1 MTMNNKLVRC
11 KQQRIKTWA
20 NHSDAYSFFNLLTS
34 PEMLSMVEGLHPD
47 TYRERQFPP
56 TETLSMFLA
65 QAMNEDRSCQKAVND
80 AAIKRMVGGLRPCS
94 TTTGGY
100 CQARQRLPL
109 EMVSTLVR
117 YTGELMN
124 RQVPEQWRWHGKRV
138 HLIDGTTVTLP
149 DTPANQARYPQ
160 QGGQKPGLGF
170 PISRIVGVICL
181 SSGALLNA
189 SLGRFNGK
197 GSSEQTLLRTLLD
210 TFDTDDVVMGDA
222 FYGTYFLLASLLER
236 GVDAVFEQHG
246 ARKRVTDFRQGQRL
260 GPKDHLIQL
269 SKPTRKPDWMTVED
283 YEHAP
288 EYLTIRELKVGGK
301 ILITTL
307 LSCQAFPRHD
317 LKALYKKRWH
327 VEVDLRNIKTTLGME
342 TLSCK
347 NPEMA
352 EKEMWVYFLAYNL
365 IRLLMAQSALLA
377 DILPRQLSFKHTVQL
392 WSSWCQQTQA
402 IDIQANEGELF
413 TLIAQKIVGNRPGR
427 LEPRAVKRRPK
438 AFPLLMEKREQARDK
453 IRINGHPKKG
463 FRLN

>member
-1 MTMNNKLVRC
+1 MANNNKLVRC
-11 KQQRIKTWA
+11 KQQRIKALATR
-20 NHSDAYSFFNLLTS
+20 SDAYSFFNLLTS
-34 PEMLSMVEGLHPD
+34 PDMLSTVEDLHPQ

-65 QAMNEDRSCQKAVND
+65 QAMSEDRSCQKAVND
-80 AAIKRMVGGLRPCS
+80 AAIKRIVGGLSPCS

-100 CQARQRLPL
+100 CQARGRLPL

-117 YTGELMN
+117 YTGERIN
-124 RQVPEQWRWHGKRV
+124 SQVPDQWRWHGKRV

-149 DTPANQARYPQ
+149 DTAANQSGYPQ
-160 QGGQKPGLGF
+160 YCGQKPGLGF

-189 SLGRFNGK
+189 ALGRFSGK
-197 GSSEQTLLRTLLD
+197 GGSEQTLLRTMLD
-210 TFDTDDVVMGDA
+210 TFSAGDIVMGDA
-222 FYGTYFLLASLLER
+222 FYSTYFLLAALLDR

-246 ARKRVTDFRQGQRL
+246 ARKRVTDFRQGKRL

-269 SKPTRKPDWMTVED
+269 DKPKRKPDWMTQAD
-283 YEHAP
+283 YDHAP
-288 EYLTIRELKVGGK
+288 AVLTIRELKVKDK

-307 LSCQAFPRHD
+307 LSCTVFPKHE
-317 LKALYKKRWH
+317 LKALYQKRWH

-347 NPEMA
+347 TPEMV

-392 WSSWCQQTQA
+392 WLAWSQQMQA
-402 IDIQANEGELF
+402 VGIQVNEGNLF
-413 TLIAQKIVGNRPGR
+413 VLIAQKTVGNRPGR
-427 LEPRAVKRRPK
+427 IEPRAVKRRPK
-438 AFPLLMEKREQARDK
+438 AFPLLMEKREQARNK
-453 IRINGHPKKG
+453 IRMVGHPKKKPYS
-463 FRLN
+463 